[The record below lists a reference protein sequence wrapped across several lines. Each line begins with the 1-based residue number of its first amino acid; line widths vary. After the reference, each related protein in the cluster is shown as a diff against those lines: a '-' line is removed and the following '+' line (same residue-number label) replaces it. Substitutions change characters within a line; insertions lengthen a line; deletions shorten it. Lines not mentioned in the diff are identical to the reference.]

1 MVVEMK
7 RNEWIL
13 DTVSDSHRTYWGIRW
28 RLRKNKD
35 DFEVSNLSIQRYDD
49 TNSWNGKTNG
59 WSGWDVRNEVQ
70 EFSFGYFKL
79 EYMLVL
85 RKFYMYICIYECG
98 VQMKTM
104 I

>member
-1 MVVEMK
+1 MK

-49 TNSWNGKTNG
+49 TNS
-59 WSGWDVRNEVQ
+59 
-70 EFSFGYFKL
+70 
-79 EYMLVL
+79 
-85 RKFYMYICIYECG
+85 
-98 VQMKTM
+98 
-104 I
+104 